1 MNRLAIGTAQFGLSY
16 GIANQ
21 VGKVSQTEAKEIL
34 KLASNSGIKILDTA
48 IAYGDS
54 EKSLDNLGIQNF
66 QLVTK
71 LPIVPID
78 CQDVGVWV
86 KEQVRSSF
94 SRLGIKDIYG
104 LLLHQSNQLLGSYGK
119 DLYRELN
126 LLKESGK
133 VKKIGISIY
142 SPFELEALKDKYDFD
157 LVQAPFNIIDQR
169 LHSSGWL
176 SRLKNKGVEV
186 HTRSVFLQ
194 GLLLMEQAH
203 IPNKF
208 LKWSDLWYKWHNW
221 LDDYEGTATEAC
233 LSLPL
238 SFPEID
244 KVIVGVDNSKQLLQ
258 ILNSAKNLNIKSLPD
273 LQCSNEGLINPAN
286 WPNL

>member
-34 KLASNSGIKILDTA
+34 KLASKSGIKILDTA

-54 EKSLDNLGIQNF
+54 EKSLGNLGIKNF

-104 LLLHQSNQLLGSYGK
+104 LLLHQSNQLLGPYGK

>member
-1 MNRLAIGTAQFGLSY
+1 MTKIALGTVQFGLSY

-21 VGKVSQTEAKEIL
+21 VGQVSRNDAKAIISF
-34 KLASNSGIKILDTA
+34 ARSCGIDTIDTA

-54 EKSLDNLGIQNF
+54 ETRLGEIGLDSFKVI
-66 QLVTK
+66 TK
-71 LPIVPID
+71 LPFIPENCEDI
-78 CQDVGVWV
+78 GSWV
-86 KEQVRSSF
+86 LEQVHESLQRLNVSS
-94 SRLGIKDIYG
+94 IYG
-104 LLLHQSNQLLGSYGK
+104 LLLHRPEQLIGPHGEVIVQTL
-119 DLYRELN
+119 EQ
-126 LLKESGK
+126 LKAQGVVE
-133 VKKIGISIY
+133 KIGVSIY
-142 SPFELEALKDKYDFD
+142 SPTELDDVMDACEID

>member
-1 MNRLAIGTAQFGLSY
+1 M
-16 GIANQ
+16 
-21 VGKVSQTEAKEIL
+21 
-34 KLASNSGIKILDTA
+34 
-48 IAYGDS
+48 
-54 EKSLDNLGIQNF
+54 
-66 QLVTK
+66 
-71 LPIVPID
+71 
-78 CQDVGVWV
+78 
-86 KEQVRSSF
+86 
-94 SRLGIKDIYG
+94 
-104 LLLHQSNQLLGSYGK
+104 
-119 DLYRELN
+119 
-126 LLKESGK
+126 
-133 VKKIGISIY
+133 
-142 SPFELEALKDKYDFD
+142 
-157 LVQAPFNIIDQR
+157 
-169 LHSSGWL
+169 
-176 SRLKNKGVEV
+176 KNKGVEV

>member
-1 MNRLAIGTAQFGLSY
+1 LNRLAIGTAQFGLSY

-54 EKSLDNLGIQNF
+54 EKSLGNLGIQNF

>member
-1 MNRLAIGTAQFGLSY
+1 LNRLAIGTAQFGLSY

-54 EKSLDNLGIQNF
+54 EKSLGNLGIQNF

-258 ILNSAKNLNIKSLPD
+258 ILNSAKNLNTKSLPD